1 MKWWMRIFRLG
12 IGAILFLVLNAC
24 SLVIGPS
31 QPHTED
37 EGNREVQ
44 APSLASQKKEA
55 RTERARAEAL
65 VAEVNGERITRADFE
80 RAFQAFLNKQSAGAD
95 EQLLRK
101 AFLDQMINDTLILQ
115 YAKKQRVD
123 RDPDY
128 QKALKERQ
136 RTLLLAYFKQ
146 HRLFESIQVSNVE
159 IEHYYETHAE
169 DYFQPEKIQVRHI
182 LTNTYEEAAAAL
194 QRIKNGEDFRE
205 VARKI
210 SIHASRTQGG
220 ELPPFSRGTYNKP
233 FEDAAFALNV
243 GELSGII
250 RTELGYHII
259 EKTGETP
266 RQLRPFSEVR
276 SQISSH
282 LFEQK
287 KQQMLQEFLETLRS
301 QTRIR
306 ILYAP

>member
-1 MKWWMRIFRLG
+1 MKWWMRIFQLG
-12 IGAILFLVLNAC
+12 IGALLFLVLNAC

-31 QPHTED
+31 QRHTED
-37 EGNREVQ
+37 EANREAQ
-44 APSLASQKKEA
+44 APSLASQREEP
-55 RTERARAEAL
+55 RTERARAGAL
-65 VAEVNGERITRADFE
+65 VAEVNGERITRTHFE
-80 RAFQAFLNKQSAGAD
+80 RAFQVFLDKQSAEAD
-95 EQLLRK
+95 EQLSRK

-115 YAKKQRVD
+115 YAKKQGVE

-128 QKALKERQ
+128 QKALKESQ
-136 RTLLLAYFKQ
+136 RTFLLAYFKQ
-146 HRLFESIQVSNVE
+146 HRLFESIQVSNAE

-169 DYFQPEKIQVRHI
+169 GYFQPEKIQVRHI

-233 FEDAAFALNV
+233 FEDAAFALHV
-243 GELSGII
+243 SELSGII
-250 RTELGYHII
+250 KTELGYHII
-259 EKTGETP
+259 EKTGEAP
-266 RQLRPFSEVR
+266 RQLRPLSEVR

-301 QTRIR
+301 QARIR
-306 ILYAP
+306 IMYTP